1 MTGSVSVTDLT
12 SPVAKPPEDKT
23 VHRNGFRYKLAPLRG
38 KPDVQDSVCPS
49 QLPATSVGPPI
60 RFTHT
65 SSMLFLFYQMKSA
78 GKLRF
83 GRVPSRTSRPPGKGL
98 IAREDLGVTGSVSV
112 TDLTSPVAELSD
124 DKTVRST
131 GTVFRYLV
139 SDLRSGF
146 SGPYGRKTVGFFP
159 HRGRH

>member
-12 SPVAKPPEDKT
+12 SPVARPPEDKT
-23 VHRNGFRYKLAPLRG
+23 VHRNGFRYKL
-38 KPDVQDSVCPS
+38 PDVQDSVCPS

-146 SGPYGRKTVGFFP
+146 SVPYGRKTVGFFP